1 MTMDRDE
8 QELFTATV
16 RAAVSGADSA
26 AALEAALVDLG
37 WADAF
42 EVDPRTAVSAL
53 FEAQGE
59 VTATST
65 ALGIVVGAALGVSV
79 EDGAGLVLPTIGHDD
94 PPGRT
99 EGTCVPV
106 KGLGLSGL
114 LERSRATVVATGAD
128 GALHLAAVDLT
139 ELEGTVAHGLDPD
152 LGLVVIGV
160 DCVTTAEPWAPADGS
175 WDEAVAAGRRALAHE
190 LLGTMRTMLRLAREH
205 ALERIQFGQPI
216 ARFQAVRHKLAE
228 VYVAVEATEAAI
240 DAAWQDGT
248 PAAATLAKVVAGTNA
263 RIART
268 HCQQVLAG
276 IGFTTEHDL
285 HRSIKRSLVLDGLLG
300 DARTLTTR
308 VGAELLEARKAPA
321 ITPL

>member
-16 RAAVSGADSA
+16 RATVSGAGSA
-26 AALEAALVDLG
+26 SALDAALAELG
-37 WADAF
+37 WVEAL
-42 EVDPRTAVSAL
+42 EVDPRTAVAAL

-59 VTATST
+59 LTATSS
-65 ALGIVVGAALGVSV
+65 ALGVVVGAALGLGAD
-79 EDGAGLVLPTIGHDD
+79 DGAGLVLPTIGHDD

-114 LERSRATVVATGAD
+114 LDRSRATVVATGSD
-128 GALHLAAVDLT
+128 GALHVAPVDVAA
-139 ELEGTVAHGLDPD
+139 LEGTVVHGLDPE
-152 LGLVVIGV
+152 LGLVAIDA
-160 DCVTTAEPWAPADGS
+160 DCVTTAEPWAPLAGS

-190 LLGTMRTMLRLAREH
+190 LLGAMRTMLRLAREH

-300 DARTLTTR
+300 DARTLTTK
-308 VGAELLEARKAPA
+308 VGAELLEARTAPA